1 MLGLRADPV
10 YVQEYVMSYHE
21 IMLNVDLTSV
31 CVICVRG
38 NGILEMFLVCFVQEV
53 KLKSIGNW

>member
-21 IMLNVDLTSV
+21 IMLNVDFHE
-31 CVICVRG
+31 CMCY
-38 NGILEMFLVCFVQEV
+38 MC
-53 KLKSIGNW
+53 